1 MTPVVSTANRTLYV
15 FQFCRFQCYN
25 RRGRIFSKEGTSAG
39 PWMCV
44 HVFQGL
50 TVGWW
55 EEEKHS
61 SDHHREAGRVRI
73 PAGWATHG
81 CCVVC
86 VLYCGGKYPGAQL
99 HHLKKELADRKV
111 PDRPNDERG
120 KLKLLISWLLFLW
133 SGFISFDHL
142 AEIDF

>member
-1 MTPVVSTANRTLYV
+1 MAVDIGFESHL
-15 FQFCRFQCYN
+15 
-25 RRGRIFSKEGTSAG
+25 RRRIFSKEGTSVG

-55 EEEKHS
+55 KEEKHY
-61 SDHHREAGRVRI
+61 SDHHREVGRVRI

-86 VLYCGGKYPGAQL
+86 VLCLCCEKGVERVGVGGRGKYPGAPP
-99 HHLKKELADRKV
+99 HHLKKELADRKDQV
-111 PDRPNDERG
+111 VKGEGCREKKKSSSIRNCFGIHDDVQNRQQLNTVV
-120 KLKLLISWLLFLW
+120 
-133 SGFISFDHL
+133 
-142 AEIDF
+142 